1 MTPPVPGPR
10 ALVAYLRTG
19 SREARIA
26 YRDLP
31 ERERTAYRALV
42 RRVFATALAHHFG
55 RHPSREQVRELV
67 ERVGERHPQY
77 AGGVRRVIR
86 STVEGTSSGGMSVR
100 QVLTAQH
107 LVIREIAALDPAFL
121 DRVDEI
127 VEPTAAFTGIDPH
140 AAVKVTINLDGT
152 LRELEL
158 LRGVERIG
166 GRTLGMCLVRAWVA
180 AEKQRWRRAKE
191 LGQYDDFPEIGSGK
205 GRGDAARREA
215 YSTGRLC
222 RATVDR
228 YGRLRAF
235 TFMRTALFD
244 DGRMALA
251 AQIREAI
258 TLAQAPLRVSLGL
271 LGGYGIGHLVEAGL
285 TGGLDQ
291 DDVAWGEESAE
302 SGDG

>member
-1 MTPPVPGPR
+1 MTAPVPGPR
-10 ALVAYLRTG
+10 ALVTYIRTG
-19 SREARIA
+19 GREARIA

-31 ERERTAYRALV
+31 EKERFAYHALV
-42 RRVFATALAHHFG
+42 RRVFETALAHHFG
-55 RHPSREQVRELV
+55 RHPSREQVLELV
-67 ERVGERHPQY
+67 ERVGDRHPQY
-77 AGGVRRVIR
+77 AGGVRRVVR
-86 STVEGTSSGGMSVR
+86 STAEGTSSGGMSVR

-107 LVIREIAALDPAFL
+107 LVIREIAKLHPAFL
-121 DRVDEI
+121 DRADEI
-127 VEPTAAFTGIDPH
+127 VEPTAEFTGTDPH
-140 AAVKVTINLDGT
+140 HAVKVTINLDGT

-205 GRGDAARREA
+205 GRGDAYRREA

-251 AQIREAI
+251 AQIREAVNA
-258 TLAQAPLRVSLGL
+258 AQAPLRVSLGL
-271 LGGYGIGHLVEAGL
+271 LGGYGLDHLVEAGFA
-285 TGGLDQ
+285 GGLDQ
-291 DDVAWGEESAE
+291 DDVAGGEESAE
-302 SGDG
+302 TANR